1 MPKTR
6 TAAVISL
13 QEFIDRL
20 ASKNK
25 ELLLAFVLGLR
36 NGELS
41 LDLEEADAFIDA
53 VIDEWCET
61 EEPNRELHLRMISAV
76 YLWMILDEIYAE
88 DLTTEPAG
96 VAEEGPIDE
105 VKRRVDKAAKV
116 SVEVVRTVQAV
127 WGIIHG

>member
-1 MPKTR
+1 MPKVR
-6 TAAVISL
+6 TAAAITL

-25 ELLLAFVLGLR
+25 ELLLAFVLGLQ
-36 NGELS
+36 NGELQ
-41 LDLEEADAFIDA
+41 LDLDEADAFIDA

-76 YLWMILDEIYAE
+76 YLWMILDEIHAE
-88 DLTTEPAG
+88 DLSEDEPTSPG
-96 VAEEGPIDE
+96 DVAARNI
-105 VKRRVDKAAKV
+105 DKAAKV
-116 SVEVVRTVQAV
+116 SKEVVRTVQAV

>member
-6 TAAVISL
+6 TAAAITL

-25 ELLLAFVLGLR
+25 ELLLAFVLGLQ
-36 NGELS
+36 NGELT
-41 LDLEEADAFIDA
+41 LDLQEADAFIDA

-88 DLTTEPAG
+88 DVTGESPT
-96 VAEEGPIDE
+96 VEGPIDE
-105 VKRRVDKAAKV
+105 VQRRVEKAAKV

>member
-1 MPKTR
+1 MPKVR
-6 TAAVISL
+6 TAAAITL

-25 ELLLAFVLGLR
+25 ELLLAFVLGLQ

-41 LDLEEADAFIDA
+41 LDLDEADAFIDS

-61 EEPNRELHLRMISAV
+61 QEPNRELHLRMISAV
-76 YLWMILDEIYAE
+76 YLWMIMDEIHAE
-88 DLTTEPAG
+88 DLDQEEESISPAD
-96 VAEEGPIDE
+96 VATRNIE
-105 VKRRVDKAAKV
+105 KAAKV
-116 SVEVVRTVQAV
+116 SKEVVRTVQAV

>member
-1 MPKTR
+1 MPKMR

-25 ELLLAFVLGLR
+25 ELLLAFVLGLK

-41 LDLEEADAFIDA
+41 LDLAEADAFIDS

-88 DLTTEPAG
+88 DLTTAPATEDG
-96 VAEEGPIDE
+96 SPDE
-105 VKRRVDKAAKV
+105 VKRHIDKAAKV
-116 SVEVVRTVQAV
+116 SLEVVRTVQAV